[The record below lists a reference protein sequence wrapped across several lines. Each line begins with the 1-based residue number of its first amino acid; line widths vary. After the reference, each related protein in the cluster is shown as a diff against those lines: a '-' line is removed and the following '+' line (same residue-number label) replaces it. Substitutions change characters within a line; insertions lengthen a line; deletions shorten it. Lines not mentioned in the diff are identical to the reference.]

1 MGYKWTS
8 GTTTL
13 EEYHKGADH
22 SPKYGRRIAQI
33 KIIDAT
39 LPTTTVTATQTTTAT
54 VTVTNTTAAPATT
67 VVTTAGP
74 TVTNTTTA
82 AATGGGSVARD
93 GVASSA
99 KELLSSTVW
108 IVTSVGAFL
117 QCA

>member
-1 MGYKWTS
+1 MG
-8 GTTTL
+8 
-13 EEYHKGADH
+13 EEYIRGMNT
-22 SPKYGRRIAQI
+22 SPKFGRRIAQI
-33 KIIDAT
+33 KIIDVT
-39 LPTTTVTATQTTTAT
+39 VPTTTVTATQTTTAT

-82 AATGGGSVARD
+82 APAPAPSNA

-99 KELLSSTVW
+99 KELLLSTVW
-108 IVTSVGAFL
+108 IVTSVSAFL